1 MWCYKTIVVV
11 YEYTET
17 QRNKTQNFIYLFI
30 YCLFNDT
37 FCSSEYN
44 PKQYLIPDND
54 FEKVNKEAVV
64 APFVVRSQNFPAMSE
79 ENNENPN
86 WNSWPDYLPN
96 TKQQ

>member
-1 MWCYKTIVVV
+1 MLQDNCRCIWIYRNT
-11 YEYTET
+11 TEQDT
-17 QRNKTQNFIYLFI
+17 EFYLFI